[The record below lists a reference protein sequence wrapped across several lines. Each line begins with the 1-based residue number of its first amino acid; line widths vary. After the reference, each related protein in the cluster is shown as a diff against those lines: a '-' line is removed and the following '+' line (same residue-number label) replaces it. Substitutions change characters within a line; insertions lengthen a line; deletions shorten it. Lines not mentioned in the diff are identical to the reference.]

1 MSFQDANGA
10 GSSSSSAV
18 ARVAAA
24 AGLDLA
30 EVAAAFDAETV
41 LIALAMIVAV
51 IALGAC
57 VAVCWIR
64 LGRRLMPSSRLLTPP
79 RLEGEEEEEDD
90 DEDDE
95 EEEVSAKNGSRMHRL
110 GEQLGGKRRKGH
122 SKLRTSAADVEGEP
136 LPVEI
141 ALPGEAL
148 YPSVDDDRVMLD

>member
-51 IALGAC
+51 IAFGAC

-90 DEDDE
+90 DEEEDE
-95 EEEVSAKNGSRMHRL
+95 EESAKNGSRMHRL